1 MRFGRLKR
9 REFILALGGAAAWPL
24 VARAQQ
30 TAVMRKIGFLG
41 AASPNA
47 YADRVQAFQAGLRE
61 LGYVDGKN
69 VEIHFRWAE
78 GDYNRLPELASELLN
93 LPVDVLVTHG
103 TPGTL
108 AAKRATTTTPIVMAV
123 SGDAVATGLVR
134 SLSHPGDNITGST
147 YFNPELVTKR
157 LELAKEAVPSTVKMG
172 LLFNSN
178 NSSDRLLLKT
188 AEEAGQPLNLEIVPL
203 PIRTSDD
210 IATIL
215 SPMRNRLDAVTVT
228 DDGVVLSNAQAIAV
242 LSREIG
248 LPLYGF
254 KEITHAGGLIGYS
267 ANVNEL
273 FRRAAVFVDKILRGI
288 KPADVPVE
296 QPTRFELVINMK
308 TAKALQLQLPDTL
321 LARADEIIE

>member
-1 MRFGRLKR
+1 MRR
-9 REFILALGGAAAWPL
+9 REFIQGIAASTALPLA
-24 VARAQQ
+24 ARAQQ

-41 AASPNA
+41 AVSLNA
-47 YADRVQAFQAGLRE
+47 YAEKVQAFQTGLRE

-69 VEIHFRWAE
+69 VAIHFRWAE

-108 AAKRATTTTPIVMAV
+108 AAKRATTSTPIVMAA

-134 SLSHPGDNITGST
+134 SLSHPGGNITGST
-147 YFNPELVTKR
+147 FFNPELITKR
-157 LELAKEAVPSTVKMG
+157 LELAKQAVPSTVKMG
-172 LLFNSN
+172 LLFNSD

-188 AEEAGQPLNLEIVPL
+188 AEGAGQPLNFEIVPL
-203 PIRTSDD
+203 PVRTSDD

-215 SPMRNRLDAVTVT
+215 PATRRRLDGVTVT
-228 DDGVVLSNAQAIAV
+228 DDGIIISNAQAIAV

-254 KEITHAGGLIGYS
+254 KDITQAGGLIGYS
-267 ANVNEL
+267 VNLTEL
-273 FRRAAVFVDKILRGI
+273 FRRAAVFVDKILRGMN
-288 KPADVPVE
+288 PADIPVE
-296 QPTRFELVINMK
+296 QPTKFEFVINLK
-308 TAKALQLQLPDTL
+308 TAKALGLSIPETL
-321 LARADEIIE
+321 LATADEVIE